1 MARKKKEA
9 EAKTPV
15 QVAAEQQSDMTDK
28 VTPPEL
34 TSEDMAFTSRSKAID
49 EIAAKRSEALA
60 SESEPIPGTA
70 DETEPELTLDEAAK
84 AAETAAAKEPKTPT
98 AIPATTPTSEQETL
112 VVDGVEVQIGKDK
125 IFDAGRRALQ
135 KDYAADHRLAEA
147 NRIHQEA
154 ITLLTKLKPNVP
166 LPPSSPGGAGA
177 VPASTDASQMPSD
190 ADAVALTKSLLY
202 GEEKDAV
209 AAVQKIL
216 GYGRQAAQAL
226 ATQAR
231 GMEPANM
238 TSLVRE
244 TIAYEN
250 AMSKFKGSPQDGGF
264 GDLWADE
271 NLRKLVIDRERHYRD
286 QLKDS
291 RPYWD
296 LFDHIGK
303 EVRSWRDGLAKPVVP
318 SQTLQNREDLKRSSS
333 VVRAAGG
340 RVPTPPAGGEAK
352 VETRAEYLDRQR
364 QARRL
369 S

>member
-1 MARKKKEA
+1 MARKKKED
-9 EAKTPV
+9 EEKTPV
-15 QVAAEQQSDMTDK
+15 QVAAEQQSDLTDK
-28 VTPPEL
+28 VTPL
-34 TSEDMAFTSRSKAID
+34 TSEDMAYTSRSRAID
-49 EIAAKRSEALA
+49 EIAAKRNEAIA
-60 SESEPIPGTA
+60 AESEPLPLDTT
-70 DETEPELTLDEAAK
+70 DDKKEPELTLEEAAK
-84 AAETAAAKEPKTPT
+84 AAETAAAKESETP
-98 AIPATTPTSEQETL
+98 PGTPPETGEQETL
-112 VVDGVEVQIGKDK
+112 VVDGKEVKVEKDK

-154 ITLLTKLKPNVP
+154 ITLLSKLQPNVP
-166 LPPSSPGGAGA
+166 LPPTSPSGAGA
-177 VPASTDASQMPSD
+177 VTASPDASPMPSD
-190 ADAVALTKSLLY
+190 TDAAALAKSLLY

-216 GYGRQAAQAL
+216 GYGRQTAQAL

-231 GMEPANM
+231 GMEPGNVQA
-238 TSLVRE
+238 LVRE
-244 TIAYEN
+244 TIAYES
-250 AMSKFKGSPQDGGF
+250 AMSKFKASPQDGGF

-286 QLKDS
+286 QLKDT

-318 SQTLQNREDLKRSSS
+318 SPTLQNREDLKRSSS

-352 VETRAEYLDRQR
+352 VETRSEYLDRQR